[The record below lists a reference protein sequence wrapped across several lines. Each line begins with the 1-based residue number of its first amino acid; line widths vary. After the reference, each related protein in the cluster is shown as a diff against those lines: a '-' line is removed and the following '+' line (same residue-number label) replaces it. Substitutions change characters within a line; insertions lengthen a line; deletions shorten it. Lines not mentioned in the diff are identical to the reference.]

1 VQTPDPGEASP
12 DSGLHHPLRPGDGPT
27 GEPRRR
33 DRRGHARPCPCESG
47 AGGHV
52 ATVLAAAWDPGG
64 PLGWRRGGEQRRG
77 GERWLRFG
85 SHGSPTRGDARLGMG
100 VFLSGVRLLSGRVV
114 AQLRDAASIID
125 NYI

>member
-33 DRRGHARPCPCESG
+33 DRSGHTRPCLCESG
-47 AGGHV
+47 AGGHA
-52 ATVLAAAWDPGG
+52 ATVLTAVWDPGG
-64 PLGWRRGGEQRRG
+64 PLGWWRG
-77 GERWLRFG
+77 GERRLWFG
-85 SHGSPTRGDARLGMG
+85 SHGSPTRGDTRLGKG

-125 NYI
+125 NYIKSFT